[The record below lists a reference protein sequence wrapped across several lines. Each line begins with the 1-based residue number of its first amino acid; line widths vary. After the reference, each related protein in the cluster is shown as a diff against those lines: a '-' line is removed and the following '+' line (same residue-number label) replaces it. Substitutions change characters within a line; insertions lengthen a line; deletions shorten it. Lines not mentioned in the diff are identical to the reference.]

1 MQYSTVLFILSIIE
15 FRTVANF
22 QIFQDGRAAGSNPV
36 SGNYFVNKTYLENY
50 SVEQKTYLADL
61 DPLKASASL
70 VPSLS
75 SSVTTINSKTGSW
88 DNLEG
93 LPAVSSTD
101 NSKILMVVDGS
112 WNLVSPS
119 VIYSGTNAP
128 ANTTGNDGDVYLQI

>member
-1 MQYSTVLFILSIIE
+1 MSKNLSLQELLSTNLSPNIADEETLKSISD
-15 FRTVANF
+15 N
-22 QIFQDGRAAGSNPV
+22 
-36 SGNYFVNKTYLENY
+36 VNKTYLENY

-75 SSVTTINSKTGSW
+75 SSVTTINSKTSSW

-101 NSKILMVVDGS
+101 NSKILMVVNGS

-119 VIYSGTNAP
+119 VIYSGTNTP
-128 ANTTGNDGDVYLQI
+128 TNTTGNDGDVYLQI

>member
-1 MQYSTVLFILSIIE
+1 M
-15 FRTVANF
+15 ANF

-36 SGNYFVNKTYLENY
+36 SGNDFVNKTYLENY
-50 SVEQKTYLADL
+50 SVEQKIYLADL

-93 LPAVSSTD
+93 LPAVSSAD
-101 NSKILMVVDGS
+101 NSKILMVVNGS
-112 WNLVSPS
+112 WNLVLPS
-119 VIYSGTNAP
+119 VIYSGTNTP
-128 ANTTGNDGDVYLQI
+128 ANTVGNDGDVYLQV

>member
-1 MQYSTVLFILSIIE
+1 M
-15 FRTVANF
+15 ANF

-36 SGNYFVNKTYLENY
+36 SGNDFVNKIYLENY

-75 SSVTTINSKTGSW
+75 SSVTAINSKTSSW

-93 LPAVSSTD
+93 LPAVSSAD

-128 ANTTGNDGDVYLQI
+128 TSTTGNDGDVYLQI

>member
-1 MQYSTVLFILSIIE
+1 M
-15 FRTVANF
+15 ANF

-36 SGNYFVNKTYLENY
+36 SGNDFVNKIYLENY

-75 SSVTTINSKTGSW
+75 SSVTAINSKTSSW

-93 LPAVSSTD
+93 LPAVSSAD
-101 NSKILMVVDGS
+101 NSKILMVVNGS

-128 ANTTGNDGDVYLQI
+128 TSTTGNDGDVYLQI

>member
-1 MQYSTVLFILSIIE
+1 MVLFILSIIE

-36 SGNYFVNKTYLENY
+36 SGNDFVNKTYLENY

-75 SSVTTINSKTGSW
+75 SSVTAINSKTGSW

-93 LPAVSSTD
+93 LPAVSSAD
-101 NSKILMVVDGS
+101 NSKILMVVNGS

-119 VIYSGTNAP
+119 VIYSGTNTP
-128 ANTTGNDGDVYLQI
+128 ANTVGNDGDVYLQV

>member
-1 MQYSTVLFILSIIE
+1 M
-15 FRTVANF
+15 ANF
-22 QIFQDGRAAGSNPV
+22 QIFQDGRAAGSSPV
-36 SGNYFVNKTYLENY
+36 SRNDFVNKAYLENY

-93 LPAVSSTD
+93 LPAVSSAD
-101 NSKILMVVDGS
+101 NSKILMVVNGS

-128 ANTTGNDGDVYLQI
+128 TSTTGNDGDVYLQI

>member
-1 MQYSTVLFILSIIE
+1 M
-15 FRTVANF
+15 ANF

-36 SGNYFVNKTYLENY
+36 SGNDFVNKIYLENY

-93 LPAVSSTD
+93 LPAVSFAD
-101 NSKILMVVDGS
+101 NSKILMVVNGS

-128 ANTTGNDGDVYLQI
+128 ANTVGNDGDVYLQV